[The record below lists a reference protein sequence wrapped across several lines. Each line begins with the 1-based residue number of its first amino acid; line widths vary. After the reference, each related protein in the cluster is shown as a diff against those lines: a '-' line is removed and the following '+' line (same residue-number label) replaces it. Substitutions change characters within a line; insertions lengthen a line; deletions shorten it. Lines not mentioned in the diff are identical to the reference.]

1 MGRPYVR
8 LLVLFA
14 WLVGFVLVSPRA
26 FAYVPP
32 PLVGAVNDTANLLS
46 KEQRQALEERL
57 AAHRKAHGHE
67 VVVFTLPTLGGESIE
82 DVAYGA
88 FNTWKVG
95 RKGKDDGVLL
105 VIATG
110 ERRTR
115 IETGKGVGGEITDLQ
130 SKRILSERVGPRMK
144 EGNPA
149 RAIADGVDSI
159 LSLLLGGPLVPDGG
173 TSLPSSASAS
183 AAPSSTVSAASERAY
198 APTGPFTD
206 PSSAFPE
213 PAATRFRADHD
224 QAVRE
229 HHAAF
234 AALVVDDDVY
244 LPRAAGANVI
254 RFCSEVPG
262 TAGIVVV
269 TRNAKSFYAYT
280 CHFSIDHASLL
291 DALTRKLNE
300 RLASTEDSAR
310 PLVFVEGFAR
320 LCHDLEAEKP
330 LPGLVEPGFWAR
342 RYADGTFML
351 ALPFG
356 LIVGFLLY
364 GYLAAKRGWNDG
376 DGGGGGG
383 GGGGGSSGDS
393 SGGGSWSGGSSSGG
407 SSFDSGYSGGSSG
420 SSGGGYSGGGGSS
433 GGGGASDGY

>member
-1 MGRPYVR
+1 VLYARSSMWRTPFRV
-8 LLVLFA
+8 LLSFV
-14 WLVGFVLVSPRA
+14 WLLGFVLAEPRA

-32 PLVGAVNDTANLLS
+32 PLVGAVNDTAHLLS
-46 KEQRQALEERL
+46 KGERDALEQRL

-67 VVVFTLPTLGGESIE
+67 VVVFTLPTLGSESIE

-88 FNTWKVG
+88 FNAWKVG

-130 SKRILSERVGPRMK
+130 SKRILAERVGPRMK
-144 EGNPA
+144 EGNPT

-183 AAPSSTVSAASERAY
+183 ASPIASVSEAPPRAY

-206 PSSAFPE
+206 PSAAFPE
-213 PAATRFRADHD
+213 PAATRFRTDHE

-229 HHAAF
+229 HRAAF
-234 AALVVDDDVY
+234 AALVVEDDVS
-244 LPRAAGANVI
+244 LPRAAGTNVS
-254 RFCSEVPG
+254 RFCADVPG
-262 TAGIVVV
+262 TSGIVVV
-269 TRNAKSFYAYT
+269 SRDARRFYVFT
-280 CHFSIDHASLL
+280 CQFSIDHASPL
-291 DALTRKLNE
+291 DQLSRKLHE
-300 RLASTEDSAR
+300 RLATAEDGVRA
-310 PLVFVEGFAR
+310 LVFVEGFGQ
-320 LCHDLEAEKP
+320 LCLDLEADKP
-330 LPGLVEPGFWAR
+330 LPGVVAPGFWAR

-356 LIVGFLLY
+356 LVLGGLLY
-364 GYLAAKRGWNDG
+364 GYFAAKRGWNV
-376 DGGGGGG
+376 GG
-383 GGGGGSSGDS
+383 GGGGGSSGGS
-393 SGGGSWSGGSSSGG
+393 SGGGYSGGSSSG
-407 SSFDSGYSGGSSG
+407 SGGGFSGGSSG

>member
-1 MGRPYVR
+1 MSRTHLRV
-8 LLVLFA
+8 LLSFV
-14 WLVGFVLVSPRA
+14 WLLGFVLVEHRA

-46 KEQRQALEERL
+46 KGERDALEERL

-67 VVVFTLPTLGGESIE
+67 VVVFTLATLGGESIE
-82 DVAYGA
+82 DVSYGA

-130 SKRILSERVGPRMK
+130 SKRILAERVGPRMK

-149 RAIADGVDSI
+149 RAIADGIDSI

-183 AAPSSTVSAASERAY
+183 ASPIASVSEPRPRAY

-213 PAATRFRADHD
+213 PAANRFRTDHE

-229 HHAAF
+229 HRAAF
-234 AALVVDDDVY
+234 AALVVEDDVS
-244 LPRAAGANVI
+244 LPGAAGTNVS
-254 RFCSEVPG
+254 RFCADVPG

-269 TRNAKSFYAYT
+269 SRDARRFYVFT
-280 CHFSIDHASLL
+280 CQFSIDHADRLAELS
-291 DALTRKLNE
+291 RKLTE
-300 RLASTEDSAR
+300 RLAASEDSVRA
-310 PLVFVEGFAR
+310 LVFVEGFGQ
-320 LCHDLEAEKP
+320 LCLDLEADKP
-330 LPGLVEPGFWAR
+330 LPGVVAPGFWAR
-342 RYADGTFML
+342 RYADGTFTL

-356 LIVGFLLY
+356 LVLGALIY
-364 GYLAAKRGWNDG
+364 GYFAAKRGWNV
-376 DGGGGGG
+376 
-383 GGGGGSSGDS
+383 GGGGGSSGGGSSGGS
-393 SGGGSWSGGSSSGG
+393 SGGGGYSGGSSSG
-407 SSFDSGYSGGSSG
+407 SGGGFSGGSSG